1 MAKSPPPTPQW
12 EELIYTK
19 PDPAQLDKIKAQL
32 DLVLLALKALT
43 GIGPEAILQ
52 AATHL
57 NLESR
62 VPALVALWQQQPS
75 NSLHQGE
82 AGQQKLDVETAR
94 TLVLISSYLAKQHQE
109 LIRRAVTLLEQ
120 QAANNRDPHDV
131 ALLGDYINT
140 FSQIYQER
148 WLDAEKIISM
158 DVLHKVALKLL
169 VELLFYSAPGGH
181 RRLWLVL
188 LDRLV

>member
-1 MAKSPPPTPQW
+1 M
-12 EELIYTK
+12 
-19 PDPAQLDKIKAQL
+19 PAIAD
-32 DLVLLALKALT
+32 
-43 GIGPEAILQ
+43 
-52 AATHL
+52 
-57 NLESR
+57 
-62 VPALVALWQQQPS
+62 LWQQQPS
-75 NSLHQGE
+75 NSLHQSE

-94 TLVLISSYLAKQHQE
+94 TLVLISCYLAKQHQE

-120 QAANNRDPHDV
+120 QAANNRNPHDV
-131 ALLGDYINT
+131 VLLGDYINT

-148 WLDAEKIISM
+148 WLDAEKIIST

-169 VELLFYSAPGGH
+169 VELLFYSGPGGH